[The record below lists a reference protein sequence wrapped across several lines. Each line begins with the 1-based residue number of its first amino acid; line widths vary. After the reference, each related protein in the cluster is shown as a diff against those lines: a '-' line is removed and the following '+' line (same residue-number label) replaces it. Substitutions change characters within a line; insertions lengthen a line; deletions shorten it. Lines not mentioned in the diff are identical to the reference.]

1 MHFAQ
6 WSSILLCKLHSYS
19 STTVQTTQYIA
30 QWSSILLCKLH
41 SYSSTTVQTTQYNIT
56 YCVVCTVDHETTQYT
71 VYCAVHCAK
80 CTVNCAVCTVNLWV
94 FLKNLAFFNVFNK
107 KINIFESKNV
117 FLIMNIAHTEAT
129 CMRTSWDYTIART
142 HCTWSGDTRTMN
154 SQELQACFWARDD
167 KPKKIHSFHSQLCKG
182 SFVVTLVNCNEQKL
196 STQHLL

>member
-107 KINIFESKNV
+107 KNQYFWIKKCVSNYEHCSHWGHMYENILRLHYCKNA
-117 FLIMNIAHTEAT
+117 LYMIRWHKNHEQS
-129 CMRTSWDYTIART
+129 RTSSLFLGAR
-142 HCTWSGDTRTMN
+142 W
-154 SQELQACFWARDD
+154 
-167 KPKKIHSFHSQLCKG
+167 
-182 SFVVTLVNCNEQKL
+182 
-196 STQHLL
+196 